1 MSESE
6 SVRVALNASVEI
18 GPLVAEQVR
27 RAQVRDDRLGA
38 EQLSAV
44 ARQAVAAWVM
54 AVDGDDAPLNTV
66 AEPLTV
72 EVLLR
77 APWRRYQVGPGPR
90 ITSIGIWAVE
100 TDDEP
105 VRLRLKFTFDGR
117 QRFPADSNQPGTETN
132 FAGLMD
138 LTLTGPPEQPWQV
151 SAGQTQTL
159 DDYLGYTF
167 TSRAETPEEHHKRV
181 AAGDSP
187 AAGQP
192 GRLFRLTS
200 GFAEHDEKFGSAA
213 TVDVRR
219 DAAPTREE
227 AEQLIRPAIWE
238 VTTGALGD
246 GDWNPTMNWL
256 DVIELLDG

>member
-6 SVRVALNASVEI
+6 SVRLARAASVEI
-18 GPLVAEQVR
+18 NPLAAEQVR
-27 RAQVRDDRLGA
+27 RAQARDARLGA
-38 EQLSAV
+38 EQVSAA
-44 ARQAVAAWVM
+44 ARLAIAAWVT
-54 AVDGDDAPLNTV
+54 AVDGDATALNAM

-90 ITSIGIWAVE
+90 VTSIGIWALE
-100 TDDEP
+100 ADDEP
-105 VRLRLKFTFDGR
+105 VRLRLKFMLDGR
-117 QRFPADSNQPGTETN
+117 PWYPADPDQPGTERS

-138 LTLTGPPEQPWQV
+138 LTLTGTPEQPWRV
-151 SAGQTQTL
+151 SAGQVQTL

-167 TSRAETPEEHHKRV
+167 ISRPETPEERHKRV
-181 AAGDSP
+181 TAEANP

-192 GRLFRLTS
+192 GRLFQLTA
-200 GFAEHDEKFGSAA
+200 GFAEHDERFGATA
-213 TVDVRR
+213 TVEVRR
-219 DAAPTREE
+219 ETEPTREE

-238 VTTGALGD
+238 TTTGALGD

-256 DVIELLDG
+256 DVIELLDD

>member
-6 SVRVALNASVEI
+6 SVRLARAASVEI
-18 GPLVAEQVR
+18 SPLVAEQVE
-27 RAQVRDDRLGA
+27 RAQAHDDRLGA
-38 EQLSAV
+38 EQLSAA
-44 ARQAVAAWVM
+44 ARDAIAAWVT
-54 AVDGDDAPLNTV
+54 AVDGDDTVLNAM
-66 AEPLTV
+66 AEPLIV

-90 ITSIGIWAVE
+90 ITSIGIWALE
-100 TDDEP
+100 SADQP
-105 VRLRLKFTFDGR
+105 VRLRLTFRFDGHR
-117 QRFPADSNQPGTETN
+117 WFPADGDQPGGETT

-138 LTLTGPPEQPWQV
+138 LTLTGPPDQPWRV

-167 TSRAETPEEHHKRV
+167 TSRPETSEERRKRV
-181 AAGDSP
+181 AAEAGP
-187 AAGQP
+187 AKRQP

-213 TVDVRR
+213 TVEVRR
-219 DAAPTREE
+219 ETAPTREE

-256 DVIELLDG
+256 DVIELLDE